1 MKTIKDYEY
10 SFKHVQQRLIERH
23 GLNITMDEYDK
34 LNVVVVRAL
43 YTGNDRNKISK
54 TRGYTCYNPF
64 KNCQSY
70 IRYSPRQSNNG
81 VTMKLKNLR
90 AKEK

>member
-43 YTGNDRNKISK
+43 YTRGMIGTKYQRQEVIPVIIHSK
-54 TRGYTCYNPF
+54 TV
-64 KNCQSY
+64 K
-70 IRYSPRQSNNG
+70 
-81 VTMKLKNLR
+81 VTFDTHHGRVTTVLP
-90 AKEK
+90 